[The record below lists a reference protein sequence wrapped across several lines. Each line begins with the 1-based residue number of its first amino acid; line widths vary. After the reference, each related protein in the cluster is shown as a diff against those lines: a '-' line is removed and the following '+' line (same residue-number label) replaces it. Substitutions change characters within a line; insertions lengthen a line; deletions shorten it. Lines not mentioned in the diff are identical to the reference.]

1 MAKLDVYNMEGAVV
15 GEIELSDTIFGLE
28 EPNEAVMHQVVKA
41 ILANKRQGTAAT
53 RTRSERRGGGRK
65 PYRQKGTG
73 RARQG
78 SIRSPQWVGGGV
90 VFGPHPRSYR
100 QSVNKKMRR
109 LAMKSAFTTKARDG
123 KIVVVDNF
131 DLPEIKTK
139 AFVNALNSLPVEGS
153 ALLVEAAANDN
164 LYLSARNVP
173 QVDFSRVE
181 TLNVYDILKYDN
193 LVLTESAVAKIQ
205 EVYA

>member
-1 MAKLDVYNMEGAVV
+1 M
-15 GEIELSDTIFGLE
+15 
-28 EPNEAVMHQVVKA
+28 
-41 ILANKRQGTAAT
+41 
-53 RTRSERRGGGRK
+53 
-65 PYRQKGTG
+65 
-73 RARQG
+73 
-78 SIRSPQWVGGGV
+78 
-90 VFGPHPRSYR
+90 
-100 QSVNKKMRR
+100 
-109 LAMKSAFTTKARDG
+109 
-123 KIVVVDNF
+123 
-131 DLPEIKTK
+131 
-139 AFVNALNSLPVEGS
+139 NSLPVEGS

>member
-1 MAKLDVYNMEGAVV
+1 MFYNMEGAVV
-15 GEIELSDTIFGLE
+15 GEIELPIRSSVWKNPTKQLY
-28 EPNEAVMHQVVKA
+28 QVVKA

-53 RTRSERRGGGRK
+53 RIRSERRGGGRK